1 MTGSLYVVAVPIG
14 NLGDITQRA
23 LETLRAVDVI
33 LCEDTRNTRKL
44 LSHFDIQKPLRS
56 YHEHNER
63 QRASEVLKWLQQG
76 QHVALVSDAGV
87 PCISDPGYRLVRL
100 ARTHG
105 IPVIPIPG
113 VSAVTAALSVAGL
126 PTDRFVFEGF
136 LPKKPGKLR
145 TRLEELKQEDR
156 TLVLF
161 ESVHRIQKTLQAIQE
176 IFGDIEIFVARE
188 MTKLHESYYFGRI
201 SDLLSQ
207 ITWKGEF
214 VLVIPGR
221 KFRENT
227 T

>member
-1 MTGSLYVVAVPIG
+1 MKGKLYVVAVPIG
-14 NLGDITQRA
+14 NLGDMTPRA
-23 LETLRAVDVI
+23 IETLQNVDVI

-44 LSHFDIQKPLRS
+44 LAHFGVHRPLKS
-56 YHEHNER
+56 YHEHNE
-63 QRASEVLKWLQQG
+63 QERAAEVLQWLQEG
-76 QHVALVSDAGV
+76 QQVALVSDAGV

-136 LPKKPGKLR
+136 LPRKSGKLR
-145 TRLEELKQEDR
+145 TRLQELAQEDR
-156 TLVLF
+156 TIVLF
-161 ESVHRIQKTLQAIQE
+161 ESVHRIEKTLQAIQE
-176 IFGDIEIFVARE
+176 VFGDVEIFVARE

-201 SDLLSQ
+201 SDLQ
-207 ITWKGEF
+207 NEIVKKGEF

-221 KFRENT
+221 KFRESAV
-227 T
+227 